1 MENGSKQGSS
11 IGSTPNIRMGKDNA
25 SAQPRSTEKSDS
37 SPDLKTVP
45 TKEGSTPS
53 LETTN
58 GQPLELTPKILMA
71 VMILIEDFKA
81 LKELSS
87 TSRQVA
93 NNGKVYQVIDL
104 PGHDLM
110 AVNGIL
116 MVNGQPLEDLLEN
129 LMAKSK
135 KR

>member
-1 MENGSKQGSS
+1 
-11 IGSTPNIRMGKDNA
+11 
-25 SAQPRSTEKSDS
+25 
-37 SPDLKTVP
+37 
-45 TKEGSTPS
+45 
-53 LETTN
+53 
-58 GQPLELTPKILMA
+58 MA

-110 AVNGIL
+110 AVDGIL

-135 KR
+135 ER

>member
-1 MENGSKQGSS
+1 
-11 IGSTPNIRMGKDNA
+11 
-25 SAQPRSTEKSDS
+25 
-37 SPDLKTVP
+37 
-45 TKEGSTPS
+45 
-53 LETTN
+53 
-58 GQPLELTPKILMA
+58 
-71 VMILIEDFKA
+71 
-81 LKELSS
+81 
-87 TSRQVA
+87 
-93 NNGKVYQVIDL
+93 VYQVIDL